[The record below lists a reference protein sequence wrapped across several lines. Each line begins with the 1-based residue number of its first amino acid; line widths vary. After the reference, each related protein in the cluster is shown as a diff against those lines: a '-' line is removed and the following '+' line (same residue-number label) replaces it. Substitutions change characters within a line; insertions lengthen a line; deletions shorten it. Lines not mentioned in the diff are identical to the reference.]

1 MGQIVFI
8 FGQTK
13 TKMKRFSFWLILGC
27 SLPGFAQWKPIE
39 SQVSDPQYPWII
51 PYEKFQLDNG
61 LTVILHADSS
71 DPMVH
76 VDVTYHVGSAR
87 EMPGRSGF
95 AHFFEH
101 MMFQGS
107 DNVAD
112 EEHFKIVTEAG
123 GTLNGTTNLD
133 RTNYF
138 ETLPS
143 NQLETALWLE
153 ADRMGFFLDAV
164 TLKKFEIQRA
174 TVKNERGQRY
184 DNRPYGLVYEKTME
198 ALYPFGHP
206 YSWTTIGYLED
217 LNAAT
222 LEDLK
227 RFFLRWYGPNNATLT
242 IAGNFDRAQ
251 CLNWVK
257 TYFGSIPKGPEV
269 QSMKPKPVKLDSDKF
284 ISYKDKIRFP
294 LLSITYPTVES
305 RHEDEAALDILS
317 DLIGNGK
324 SSILYQQLE
333 KTQKA
338 KSAYAY
344 HSTAELAGYISVS
357 LTGFPNAT
365 LPNLKSE
372 WEKALLAFEKRGV
385 TAEDIERFANQQEA
399 EAIQGLASISGKAA
413 QLAYYQTFTGSP
425 KNRLTEIDR
434 YRKVN
439 PDQVMAVYKKYL
451 KGKPAVYLSCL
462 PKEGE
467 LAAAAPDN
475 SGRPST
481 PAGYNPDLSE
491 YANLTYTK
499 GKDNFDRSKKPKAS
513 AEISDSPMKIWKQTL
528 ASGATAVGTSYPE
541 LPLISLQISWP
552 MGYWSESIPLAGVGQ
567 LMVDLLEEKTLN
579 TATEV
584 LNDKLK
590 SLGASVSF
598 YNTNLETGISIRCL
612 KKDLTEVLQIVEE
625 RLLKP
630 AFDAEDIERL
640 RKQQIENL
648 KNRKTNAGA
657 LASDMVNATLMEG
670 HRAGLPEAGSIKSSS
685 SITRKDI
692 LDWYDKVFQP
702 SKTQISAVGFS
713 NAQELEDELGF
724 LNKLKRQ
731 PVESK
736 FVIPELKFPMRPT
749 LVVVDKP
756 GSAQSEIRWVSPGM
770 PYSALGP
777 HFMATVAVFPFSGAF
792 NSRLNL
798 NLREDK
804 GYTYGVRGAYQ
815 SNQHLGYYQI
825 SGSFLHGTTDSTLYE
840 ITKEIK
846 KYLSD
851 GPTESE
857 MDFTRMA
864 MVQRDAL
871 NYETPWQRQSILKN
885 VLTYQAMEDYPVK
898 QKNMLKSLNLEQM
911 NFHLKRYLDAQSV
924 WVVVVADYTQLKSK
938 LEALDMPI
946 ILKKAED

>member
-1 MGQIVFI
+1 MKTSMKQISI
-8 FGQTK
+8 WFG
-13 TKMKRFSFWLILGC
+13 LG
-27 SLPGFAQWKPIE
+27 LFLNGFAQTTPIE
-39 SQVSDPQYPWII
+39 FQAADANNPWII
-51 PYEKFQLDNG
+51 PYEKFQLENG
-61 LTVILHADSS
+61 LTVILHPDKS

-87 EMPGRSGF
+87 EMPARSGF

-138 ETLPS
+138 ETIPS

-206 YSWTTIGYLED
+206 YSWTTIGYIED
-217 LNAAT
+217 LNAAN
-222 LEDLK
+222 LDDLK

-242 IAGNFDRAQ
+242 IAGNFDREQ
-251 CLNWVK
+251 CLSWVK
-257 TYFGSIPKGPEV
+257 TYFGSIPRGPEV
-269 QSMKPKPVKLDSDKF
+269 KSMQPMPAKLQANRF
-284 ISYKDKIRFP
+284 VSYKDKVRFP
-294 LLSITYPTVES
+294 LLSIAYPTVES

-324 SSILYQQLE
+324 SSVLYQQLE
-333 KTQKA
+333 KTEKA

-344 HSTAELAGYISVS
+344 HSTAELAGYFSVS
-357 LTGFPNAT
+357 LTGFPNAS
-365 LPNLKSE
+365 LPNLKAE
-372 WEKALLAFEKRGV
+372 WEKSLLAFEKRGV
-385 TAEDIERFANQQEA
+385 SAEDIERFANQQEA

-425 KNRLTEIDR
+425 KNRLTEIAR
-434 YRKVN
+434 YRNVR
-439 PDQVMAVYKKYL
+439 PEQVMAAFYTYL

-462 PKEGE
+462 PKDVEMP
-467 LAAAAPDN
+467 AAAPDN
-475 SGRPST
+475 SGRPAM
-481 PAGYNPDLSE
+481 PDGYRADLSE
-491 YANLTYTK
+491 YAQVSYTK
-499 GKDNFDRSKKPKAS
+499 GKDNFDRSKKPQA
-513 AEISDSPMKIWKQTL
+513 AAAIPDSEMQIWKQTL
-528 ASGATAVGTSYPE
+528 ASGAMAVGTSYPE

-552 MGYWSESIPLAGVGQ
+552 TGYWNESIQLAGVGQ
-567 LMVDLLEEKTLN
+567 LMVDLLEEKSLKSS
-579 TATEV
+579 AV
-584 LNDKLK
+584 DLNDRLK

-598 YNTNLETGISIRCL
+598 YNSSLETGISIRCL
-612 KKDLTEVLQIVEE
+612 KKDLSDVLQIVEE
-625 RLLKP
+625 RFLNP
-630 AFDAEDIERL
+630 AFDAEDLERL
-640 RKQQIENL
+640 KKQQVENL
-648 KNRKTNAGA
+648 KNRKNNAGA
-657 LASDMVNATLMEG
+657 LASDMVNSTLMEG
-670 HRAGLPEAGSIKSSS
+670 HRAALPEAGTVKSSS
-685 SITRKDI
+685 DISRKHI
-692 LDWYDKVFQP
+692 LEWYDKIFQP
-702 SKTQISAVGFS
+702 SQTMIAAVGFS
-713 NAQELEDELGF
+713 NAQELEAELGF

-731 PVESK
+731 PSENTSS
-736 FVIPELKFPMRPT
+736 IPKLKFPMRPT

-777 HFMATVAVFPFSGAF
+777 HFMSTVAVFPFSGAF

-798 NLREDK
+798 NLRENK
-804 GYTYGVRGAYQ
+804 GYTYGVRGAFQ
-815 SNQHLGYYQI
+815 SNLNLGYFQI
-825 SGSFLHGTTDSTLYE
+825 SGSFLHETTDSTLLE
-840 ITKEIK
+840 IVRELGE
-846 KYLSD
+846 YASQ

-857 MDFTRMA
+857 LEFTRLAMA
-864 MVQRDAL
+864 QRDAL

-885 VLTYQAMEDYPVK
+885 ILTYQSMVDYPTK
-898 QKNMLKSLNLEQM
+898 QKNMLKGLNLEQM
-911 NFHLKRYLDAQSV
+911 NFHLKRYLDPQSV
-924 WVVVVADYTQLKSK
+924 WIVVVADYAKLKSK

>member
-1 MGQIVFI
+1 
-8 FGQTK
+8 
-13 TKMKRFSFWLILGC
+13 MKRIFFWSILVG
-27 SLPGFAQWKPIE
+27 SLNGFAQWEPTE
-39 SQVSDPQYPWII
+39 TQVADSLNAWII
-51 PYEKFQLDNG
+51 PYEKFQLENG
-61 LTVILHADSS
+61 LTVILHSDTS

-112 EEHFKIVTEAG
+112 EEHFRIVTEAG

-206 YSWTTIGYLED
+206 YSWTTIGYIED

-222 LEDLK
+222 LDDLK

-242 IAGNFDRAQ
+242 IAGNFDRAE
-251 CLNWVK
+251 CLSWVQ
-257 TYFGSIPKGPEV
+257 TYFGSIPRGPEV
-269 QSMKPKPVKLDSDKF
+269 RSMPAKPVKLESDKF
-284 ISYKDKIRFP
+284 VSYKDKIRFP
-294 LLSITYPTVES
+294 LMSITYPTVEA

-317 DLIGNGK
+317 ELIGNGK

-338 KSAYAY
+338 KSAYSY
-344 HSTAELAGYISVS
+344 HSTAELAGYFSVS
-357 LTGFPNAT
+357 ITGFPDAS
-365 LPNLKSE
+365 LPNLKVE

-385 TAEDIERFANQQEA
+385 SFADIERFANQQEA
-399 EAIQGLASISGKAA
+399 DAIQGLASISGKAS

-425 KNRLTEIDR
+425 KNRLAEIAR
-434 YRKVN
+434 YRKVS
-439 PDQVMAVYKKYL
+439 PEQVMAVFKKYL
-451 KGKPAVYLSCL
+451 KEKPAVYLSCL
-462 PKEGE
+462 PKEGGTS
-467 LAAAAPDN
+467 AVSVDN
-475 SGRPST
+475 SGRPAT
-481 PAGYNPDLSE
+481 PEGYSPDLSE

-499 GKDNFDRSKKPKAS
+499 GKDNFDRSKKPKAK
-513 AEISDSPMKIWKQTL
+513 AEISESKMQIWKQSL

-541 LPLISLQISWP
+541 LPLISVQISWP
-552 MGYWSESIPLAGVGQ
+552 TGYWNEPIQLAGVGQ
-567 LMVDLLEEKTLN
+567 LMVDLMEEKSTN
-579 TATEV
+579 TSAEV

-598 YNTNLETGISIRCL
+598 YNSSLETGISIRCL
-612 KKDLTEVLQIVEE
+612 KKDLIEVLQIVEE
-625 RLLKP
+625 RLLNP
-630 AFDAEDIERL
+630 AFDAEDLERL
-640 RKQQIENL
+640 RKQQLENL

-657 LASDMVNATLMEG
+657 LATDMVNYTLMEG
-670 HRAGLPEAGSIKSSS
+670 HRAAQPEAGSVKSTSALS
-685 SITRKDI
+685 RKDI
-692 LDWYDKVFQP
+692 LEWYEKVFQP
-702 SKTQISAVGFS
+702 SKAQISAVGFS
-713 NAQELEDELGF
+713 SAQELEEEFGF

-731 PVESK
+731 PVESNNA
-736 FVIPELKFPMRPT
+736 IPELKFPMRPT

-756 GSAQSEIRWVSPGM
+756 GAAQAEIRWVSPGM

-777 HFMATVAVFPFSGAF
+777 HFLSTVSVFPFSGAF

-804 GYTYGVRGAYQ
+804 GYTYGVRGAFQ
-815 SNQHLGYYQI
+815 SNLHLGYYQI
-825 SGSFLHGTTDSTLYE
+825 SGSFLHGTTDSTIME
-840 ITKEIK
+840 ITQELN
-846 KYLSD
+846 KYLKE

-857 MDFTRMA
+857 LEFTRMA

-885 VLTYQAMEDYPVK
+885 ILTYQAMVDYPFK

-911 NFHLKRYLDAQSV
+911 NYHLAKYLDAQSV
-924 WVVVVADYTQLKSK
+924 WVVVVADYAQLKSK

-946 ILKKAED
+946 ILKKAEY

>member
-1 MGQIVFI
+1 
-8 FGQTK
+8 
-13 TKMKRFSFWLILGC
+13 MKRFFGLLGLML
-27 SLPGFAQWKPIE
+27 SVSAVAQWTPIE
-39 SQVSDPQYPWII
+39 SQVSDSKNPWII
-51 PYEKFQLDNG
+51 PFEKFQLPNG
-61 LTVILHADSS
+61 LTIILHPDKS

-112 EEHFKIVTEAG
+112 EEHFKLVTEAG

-206 YSWTTIGYLED
+206 YSWTTIGYIED

-222 LEDLK
+222 LDDLK

-242 IAGNFDRAQ
+242 VAGDFDREQ
-251 CLNWVK
+251 CLNWIK
-257 TYFGSIPKGPEV
+257 KYFGSIPKGPEV
-269 QSMKPKPVKLDSDKF
+269 KSMPAKPTKLDADRF
-284 ISYKDKIRFP
+284 VSYKDKVRFP
-294 LLSITYPTVES
+294 LLSIAYPTVES
-305 RHEDEAALDILS
+305 RHEDEAALDILA
-317 DLIGNGK
+317 DIIGSGK

-338 KSAYAY
+338 KSAYSY
-344 HSTAELAGYISVS
+344 HSSAELSGYFSVS
-357 LTGFPNAT
+357 ITGFPNAS
-365 LPNLKSE
+365 LPNLKTE

-385 TAEDIERFANQQEA
+385 RSEDIERFANQQEA

-425 KNRLTEIDR
+425 KNRLSEIAK
-434 YRKVN
+434 YRQVR
-439 PDQVMAVYKKYL
+439 PEQVMEAYKKYL
-451 KGKPAVYLSCL
+451 KGQSAVYLSCL

-467 LAAAAPDN
+467 ILPAAKDN
-475 SGRPST
+475 AGRPKT
-481 PAGYNPDLSE
+481 PEGYTADLSE
-491 YANLTYTK
+491 YANLQYNK
-499 GKDNFDRSKKPKAS
+499 GKDNFDRSKKPEA
-513 AEISDSPMKIWKQTL
+513 AAAISDIQLSIWKQTL
-528 ASGATAVGTSYPE
+528 SSGAMAVGTSYPE
-541 LPLISLQISWP
+541 LPLVSLQISWP
-552 MGYWSESIPLAGVGQ
+552 LGYWNEPIQTAGVGQ
-567 LMVDLLEEKTLN
+567 LMVGLLEEKSISTSDE
-579 TATEV
+579 A
-584 LNDKLK
+584 LNDRLK

-598 YNTNLETGISIRCL
+598 YNSSLETGISIRCL
-612 KKDLTEVLQIVEE
+612 KKDLTEVMQIVEE

-630 AFDAEDIERL
+630 AFDAEDLERL

-670 HRAGLPEAGSIKSSS
+670 HRAALPEAGSIKSSTA
-685 SITRKDI
+685 ILRKDV
-692 LDWYDKVFQP
+692 LEWYEKVFQP
-702 SKTQISAVGFS
+702 SQTQISAVGFS
-713 NAQELEDELGF
+713 SAQELEDELDF

-731 PVESK
+731 PSENK
-736 FVIPELKFPMRPT
+736 TTIPELKFPMRPT

-770 PYSALGP
+770 PFSAMGP
-777 HFMATVAVFPFSGAF
+777 YFMSTVATFPFSGAF

-815 SNQHLGYYQI
+815 SNKHLGYYQI
-825 SGSFLHGTTDSTLYE
+825 SGSFLHGTTDSTLLE
-840 ITKEIK
+840 ITRELKQ
-846 KYLSD
+846 YLTH

-857 MDFTRMA
+857 LEFTQLA

-885 VLTYQAMEDYPVK
+885 ILTYQAMEDYPTK
-898 QKNMLKSLNLEQM
+898 QKNMLKSMNLEQM

-924 WVVVVADYTQLKSK
+924 WVIVVADYSQLKSK

>member
-1 MGQIVFI
+1 M
-8 FGQTK
+8 K
-13 TKMKRFSFWLILGC
+13 TTMNRFFVLLGLML
-27 SLPGFAQWKPIE
+27 SLNGIAQWNPIE
-39 SQVSDPQYPWII
+39 SQSSDPNNPWII
-51 PYEKFQLDNG
+51 PFEKFQLPNG
-61 LTVILHADSS
+61 LTILLHPDKS

-206 YSWTTIGYLED
+206 YSWTTIGYIED

-222 LEDLK
+222 LDDLK

-242 IAGNFDRAQ
+242 VAGDFDREQ
-251 CLNWVK
+251 CLTWIK
-257 TYFGSIPKGPEV
+257 KYFGSIPRGPEV
-269 QSMKPKPVKLDSDKF
+269 KSMPAKPVKLESDRF
-284 ISYKDKIRFP
+284 VSYKDKVRFP
-294 LLSITYPTVES
+294 LLSIAYPTVES
-305 RHEDEAALDILS
+305 RHEDEAALDILA
-317 DLIGNGK
+317 DLIGSGK

-338 KSAYAY
+338 KSAYSY
-344 HSTAELAGYISVS
+344 HSTAELSGYFSVS
-357 LTGFPNAT
+357 ITGFPNAS
-365 LPNLKSE
+365 LPNLKTE

-385 TAEDIERFANQQEA
+385 SLEDIERFANQQEA

-425 KNRLTEIDR
+425 KNRLTEIAR
-434 YRKVN
+434 YRQVR
-439 PDQVMAVYKKYL
+439 PEQVMEVYKKYL
-451 KGKPAVYLSCL
+451 KGKAAVYLSCL

-467 LAAAAPDN
+467 ILPASKDN
-475 SGRPST
+475 SGRPQS
-481 PAGYNPDLSE
+481 PEGYKPDLSE
-491 YANLTYTK
+491 YANLTYQK
-499 GKDNFDRSKKPKAS
+499 GKDNFDRSKKPEAA
-513 AEISDSPMKIWKQTL
+513 AEIGDIQLKIWKQTL
-528 ASGATAVGTSYPE
+528 ASGALAVGTSYPE
-541 LPLISLQISWP
+541 LPLVSVQISWP
-552 MGYWSESIPLAGVGQ
+552 IGYWNEPLQTAGVGQ
-567 LMVDLLEEKTLN
+567 LMVNLLEEKSISSS
-579 TATEV
+579 AEA
-584 LNDKLK
+584 LNDRLK

-598 YNTNLETGISIRCL
+598 YTSSLETGISIRCL
-612 KKDLTEVLQIVEE
+612 KKDLTEVMQIVEE

-630 AFDAEDIERL
+630 AFDAEDLERL

-670 HRAGLPEAGSIKSSS
+670 HRAALAEAGSIKSST

-702 SKTQISAVGFS
+702 SQTQIAAVGFS

-731 PVESK
+731 PQENKSSM
-736 FVIPELKFPMRPT
+736 PELKFPMRPT

-770 PYSALGP
+770 PFSALGP
-777 HFMATVAVFPFSGAF
+777 YFMSTVSVFPFSGAF

-815 SNQHLGYYQI
+815 SNKHLGYYQI
-825 SGSFLHGTTDSTLYE
+825 SGSFLHGTTDSTLLE
-840 ITKEIK
+840 ITRELKQ
-846 KYLSD
+846 YLSE
-851 GPTESE
+851 GPTDSE
-857 MDFTRMA
+857 LEFTKLAMA
-864 MVQRDAL
+864 QRDAL

-885 VLTYQAMEDYPVK
+885 ILTYQAMEDYPTK
-898 QKNMLKSLNLEQM
+898 QKNMLKSMNLEQM

-924 WVVVVADYTQLKSK
+924 WVIVVADYSQIKSK

-946 ILKKAED
+946 ILKKAEE